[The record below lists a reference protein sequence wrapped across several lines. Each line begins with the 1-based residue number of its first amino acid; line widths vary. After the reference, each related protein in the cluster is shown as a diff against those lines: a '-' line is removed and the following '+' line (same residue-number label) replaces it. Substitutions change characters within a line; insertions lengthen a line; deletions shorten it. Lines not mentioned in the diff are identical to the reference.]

1 MKMIKSVLLKKLVVG
16 FSFSFSF
23 AVDVDVVAVVADV
36 VDDVVV
42 VDDVAAD
49 FVDVFFMNQMILTS
63 FLRHSDFWNL

>member
-1 MKMIKSVLLKKLVVG
+1 MKMINSVLLKKLVVG
-16 FSFSFSF
+16 FSFSFIF
-23 AVDVDVVAVVADV
+23 AVDVDVVAV

-63 FLRHSDFWNL
+63 FLKQSDFWNL

>member
-36 VDDVVV
+36 DV

-49 FVDVFFMNQMILTS
+49 FVDVFFMTQMILTS
-63 FLRHSDFWNL
+63 FLKQSDFWNL